1 MLSPEYLEEIEFNK
15 VVDLYEKL
23 NISIMADIIKRV
35 SQMQEITVT
44 SKEQLKILIQTNGI
58 EIFNKALEEA
68 SMLRGETKNELKLMF
83 EQMIKED
90 MEGYKKLYDYRNK
103 DFK

>member
-58 EIFNKALEEA
+58 EIFNKALE
-68 SMLRGETKNELKLMF
+68 SLHVKRR
-83 EQMIKED
+83 D
-90 MEGYKKLYDYRNK
+90 KK
-103 DFK
+103 